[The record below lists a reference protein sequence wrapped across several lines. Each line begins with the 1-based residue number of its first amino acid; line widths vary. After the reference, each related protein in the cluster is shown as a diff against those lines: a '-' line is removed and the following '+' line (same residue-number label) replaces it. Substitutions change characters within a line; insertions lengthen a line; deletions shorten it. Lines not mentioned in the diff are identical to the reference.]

1 MYIPQSKQIIQNDL
15 EEIHMKKVLALVL
28 ALILC
33 LSFAACSQ
41 TEPESSAPESVP
53 EESAAPSESEAVS
66 EAPAEITTV
75 TAGKLTVATSPDFAP
90 YEFYSVD
97 DAGNL
102 NLSGFDIALAQAIA
116 DHLGLELEV
125 VPMDFDS
132 ILLELQAGNVDL
144 GIAGFSPDPERAE
157 TFDFSDIYY
166 MGGQSLVTLSENK
179 DVYNTYESLT
189 GKSVG
194 AQTGSIQM
202 DLAEQYTPDANIVG
216 LSKVT
221 DIISELLA
229 GKLQAAFIETAVAE
243 CYKLNYPE
251 LELVMDVEY
260 DVAGSAVAL
269 QKGNEALLA
278 SVNEVIAGLLADG
291 TMNEYVADANELAAG
306 NIYEGQPADYQA

>member
-1 MYIPQSKQIIQNDL
+1 
-15 EEIHMKKVLALVL
+15 MKKVLALVL

>member
-1 MYIPQSKQIIQNDL
+1 
-15 EEIHMKKVLALVL
+15 MKKVLALVL

-41 TEPESSAPESVP
+41 TEPESSATESAP

-75 TAGKLTVATSPDFAP
+75 AAGKLTVATSPDFAP

-97 DAGNL
+97 EAGNL
-102 NLSGFDIALAQAIA
+102 TLSGFDMALAQAIA

-157 TFDFSDIYY
+157 TFDFSDLYY
-166 MGGQSLVTLSENK
+166 IGGQSLVTLAENK
-179 DVYNTYESLT
+179 DVYNTFESLT

-202 DLAEQYTPDANIVG
+202 DLAEQYTPDA
-216 LSKVT
+216 
-221 DIISELLA
+221 A
-229 GKLQAAFIETAVAE
+229 
-243 CYKLNYPE
+243 PE
-251 LELVMDVEY
+251 REQ
-260 DVAGSAVAL
+260 VAL
-269 QKGNEALLA
+269 AWLTEKGW
-278 SVNEVIAGLLADG
+278 
-291 TMNEYVADANELAAG
+291 
-306 NIYEGQPADYQA
+306 

>member
-1 MYIPQSKQIIQNDL
+1 
-15 EEIHMKKVLALVL
+15 MKKILALAL

-33 LSFAACSQ
+33 FSFAACSQ
-41 TEPESSAPESVP
+41 TEPEET
-53 EESAAPSESEAVS
+53 SEI
-66 EAPAEITTV
+66 PTV
-75 TAGKLTVATSPDFAP
+75 TTGKLTVATSPDFAP

-102 NLSGFDIALAQAIA
+102 SLSGFDIALAQAIA

-125 VPMDFDS
+125 IPMDFDS

-144 GIAGFSPDPERAE
+144 GVAGFSPDPERAE
-157 TFDFSDIYY
+157 TYDFSDIYY
-166 MGGQSLVTLSENK
+166 MGGQSLVVLSENK
-179 DVYNTYESLT
+179 DVYNTYESLA

-269 QKGNEALLA
+269 QKGNEELLA
-278 SVNEVIAGLLADG
+278 AVNEVIAEITADG

-306 NIYEGQPADYQA
+306 NIYEGQAADYPG

>member
-1 MYIPQSKQIIQNDL
+1 
-15 EEIHMKKVLALVL
+15 MKKLLALVL

-33 LSFAACSQ
+33 FSLAACAQ
-41 TEPESSAPESVP
+41 TETESSAPESVP

-102 NLSGFDIALAQAIA
+102 SLSGFDIALAQAIA

-166 MGGQSLVTLSENK
+166 MGGQSLVVLSENK
-179 DVYNTYESLT
+179 DVYNTYESLI

-269 QKGNEALLA
+269 QKGNETLLA
-278 SVNEVIAGLLADG
+278 AVNEVIAGLIEDG
-291 TMNEYVADANELAAG
+291 SINQFVADANELAAG
-306 NIYEGQPADYQA
+306 NIYEGQLADYQA

>member
-1 MYIPQSKQIIQNDL
+1 MYIPQSKQIIQIDL

>member
-1 MYIPQSKQIIQNDL
+1 
-15 EEIHMKKVLALVL
+15 MKKILALVL

-33 LSFAACSQ
+33 LSLAACSQ
-41 TEPESSAPESVP
+41 TEPESSTPESVP

-102 NLSGFDIALAQAIA
+102 SLSGFDIALAQAIA

-132 ILLELQAGNVDL
+132 ILLELAAGNVDL
-144 GIAGFSPDPERAE
+144 AISGFSPDPERAE
-157 TFDFSDIYY
+157 TFDFSDLYY
-166 MGGQSLVTLSENK
+166 IGGQSLVTLSENK

-221 DIISELLA
+221 DLISELLA

-243 CYKLNYPE
+243 CYKMNYPE
-251 LELVMDVEY
+251 LELVMEVEY

-291 TMNEYVADANELAAG
+291 SMDQFVADANELAAG
-306 NIYEGQPADYQA
+306 NIYEGLTADYQA

>member
-1 MYIPQSKQIIQNDL
+1 
-15 EEIHMKKVLALVL
+15 MKKALALVL